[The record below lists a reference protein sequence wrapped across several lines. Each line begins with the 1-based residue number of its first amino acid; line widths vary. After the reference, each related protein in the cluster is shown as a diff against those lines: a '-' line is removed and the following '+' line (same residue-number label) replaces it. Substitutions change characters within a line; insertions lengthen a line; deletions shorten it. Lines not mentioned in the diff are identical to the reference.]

1 MVSFFYLKKK
11 KKRNN
16 PIFCSDI
23 ILFLFF
29 SLFVVFSSLFFFFS
43 PSFLT
48 GTHSI
53 IYVSYN
59 QEQAKDARDALAK
72 TIYGNLFDHLVTV
85 VNATLANG
93 CDETQVNTL
102 IGVLDIFGFESFETN
117 SFEQLCIN
125 FCNEKLQFHFNDF
138 IFSLEQQ
145 QYKMEGPLKN
155 SV

>member
-1 MVSFFYLKKK
+1 M
-11 KKRNN
+11 
-16 PIFCSDI
+16 
-23 ILFLFF
+23 
-29 SLFVVFSSLFFFFS
+29 
-43 PSFLT
+43 
-48 GTHSI
+48 
-53 IYVSYN
+53 
-59 QEQAKDARDALAK
+59 AK
-72 TIYGNLFDHLVTV
+72 TIYGNVFDHLVTV

-145 QYKMEGPLKN
+145 QYKMEGSLKKRLVEI
-155 SV
+155 SVFWITTFTILVVIIVVLLFCCSFLF

>member
-1 MVSFFYLKKK
+1 ML
-11 KKRNN
+11 
-16 PIFCSDI
+16 
-23 ILFLFF
+23 
-29 SLFVVFSSLFFFFS
+29 SSPPVFFS

-72 TIYGNLFDHLVTV
+72 TIYGNVFDHLVTV

-145 QYKMEGPLKN
+145 QYKMEGPLKKRLVEI
-155 SV
+155 SVFWITTFTILVVIIVVLLFYSSFLF